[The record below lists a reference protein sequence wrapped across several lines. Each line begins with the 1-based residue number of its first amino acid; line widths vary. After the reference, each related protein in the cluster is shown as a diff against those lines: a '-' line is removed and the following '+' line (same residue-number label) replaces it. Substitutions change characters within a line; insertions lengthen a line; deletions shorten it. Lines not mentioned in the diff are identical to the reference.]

1 MGRGLRHIINIVIS
15 IRNIYN
21 TCIQGFSSLTDV
33 IHSVCDVEKLERR
46 GWTIQ
51 TPHKICIKFKVIRL
65 GRDLGSHPHCTL
77 VNSRHYNSEKS
88 QNCVS
93 EFFVKCLSDSV
104 LNPFM
109 FFYEVFQFF
118 AALLPA
124 FFFIFLALP
133 WCYFLFSLTEAWRT
147 DKVTHTKTTKA

>member
-93 EFFVKCLSDSV
+93 EFL
-104 LNPFM
+104 LNAFRIVSWTHLW
-109 FFYEVFQFF
+109 FLWSFQFF